1 MNRPATFVRAMC
13 FGLAAGCFAA
23 ALAWA
28 QPQAAPPGDS
38 ARGRALFA
46 TTYKCYACHGY
57 SAQTG
62 ERRLVPMRL
71 TQEAFTAFVQNS
83 TLPQMPSF
91 PDMSNQALAD
101 VYAYLRSI
109 PVDAPP
115 LDDIPVLENI
125 RVRTHEAMKQ

>member
-1 MNRPATFVRAMC
+1 MRL
-13 FGLAAGCFAA
+13 GLAAGCFAA

-28 QPQAAPPGDS
+28 QPPAAPAGDT
-38 ARGRALFA
+38 ARGRVLFA

-109 PVDAPP
+109 SVDAPP
-115 LDDIPVLENI
+115 LDEVPLLEDI
-125 RVRTHEAMKQ
+125 RVRTREAMTQ